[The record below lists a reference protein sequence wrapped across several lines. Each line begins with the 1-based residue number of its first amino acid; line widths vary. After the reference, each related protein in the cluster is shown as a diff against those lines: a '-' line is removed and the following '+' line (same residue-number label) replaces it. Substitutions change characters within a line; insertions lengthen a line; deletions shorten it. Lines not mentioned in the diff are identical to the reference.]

1 MPRGVPQQEFSRRY
15 DRNTDAT
22 ARTPSPLCISD
33 HFLQSL
39 SWLWTYRV
47 ALPLSV
53 LLVLRGRFRSLPL
66 YVQTA
71 ARPALL
77 CFCCLLYVVVC
88 IITRLTSLLHCGR
101 NMTIRRT
108 RTRADARASCMLS
121 IATLFFIVVPFPTT
135 THLPT

>member
-1 MPRGVPQQEFSRRY
+1 VPRGVPQQEFSRRY
-15 DRNTDAT
+15 DRNTGTT

-47 ALPLSV
+47 ALSFSV

-71 ARPALL
+71 ARPPCYVFAACSIYLSVSSLVRRL
-77 CFCCLLYVVVC
+77 CFTAVG
-88 IITRLTSLLHCGR
+88 I
-101 NMTIRRT
+101 
-108 RTRADARASCMLS
+108 
-121 IATLFFIVVPFPTT
+121 
-135 THLPT
+135 